1 MGRFR
6 WVTLDRY
13 GWVSMGR
20 YIHRDGCADGKQ
32 KKTATN
38 CGSTYRSFVS
48 SLFCRAG
55 AHDTLPRNFMK
66 SPPSNA
72 ERLNAYRLMW
82 ILVFFDLPTYTSEDR
97 KIASGFRKDLLHEGF
112 TMFQFSIYT
121 RPCPSRENVEVH
133 TRRLERLLPPRG
145 KVGIM
150 PVTDKQFG
158 LMKLYYGTVSAPK
171 PEGYVQL
178 MLF

>member
-1 MGRFR
+1 M
-6 WVTLDRY
+6 
-13 GWVSMGR
+13 
-20 YIHRDGCADGKQ
+20 
-32 KKTATN
+32 KK
-38 CGSTYRSFVS
+38 
-48 SLFCRAG
+48 
-55 AHDTLPRNFMK
+55 
-66 SPPSNA
+66 PPSNA

-97 KIASGFRKDLLHEGF
+97 KIATDFRKNLLEEGF

-121 RPCPSRENVEVH
+121 RPCPSRESVEVYS
-133 TRRLERLLPPRG
+133 RRLERVLPPRG

-158 LMKLYYGTVSAPK
+158 LMKLYYGTASAPK
-171 PEGYVQL
+171 PEGYEQL

>member
-1 MGRFR
+1 M
-6 WVTLDRY
+6 
-13 GWVSMGR
+13 
-20 YIHRDGCADGKQ
+20 
-32 KKTATN
+32 KT
-38 CGSTYRSFVS
+38 
-48 SLFCRAG
+48 
-55 AHDTLPRNFMK
+55 
-66 SPPSNA
+66 PPSNA

-97 KIASGFRKDLLHEGF
+97 KIASSFRKDLLEEGF

-121 RPCPSRENVEVH
+121 RPCPSRENVDVH
-133 TRRLERLLPPRG
+133 TRRIEKLLPPRG

-158 LMKLYYGTVSAPK
+158 LMKLYYGTASAPK
-171 PEGYVQL
+171 PEGYEQL